1 MLSEFKQFLLKA
13 NVLALAL
20 AFILGVALAAVV
32 NSLVKDILL
41 PPVGLLFGGVDF
53 NSLFIDLSGKHP
65 ASLKAAQDA
74 GLATINYGVFINT
87 VITFI
92 IVAFVVF
99 LIARSMIP
107 VSSLD
112 RFPSSQSRAVVRAPM
127 FFAKS
132 AGATRNTSIPCTS
145 RRSFISLTGSSAVA
159 RPATARRRLG
169 VQ

>member
-1 MLSEFKQFLLKA
+1 MLSEFKSFLLKA

-53 NSLFIDLSGKHP
+53 NNLFIDLSGKHP

-87 VITFI
+87 IITFI

-99 LIARSMIP
+99 LIARSFVP
-107 VSSLD
+107 NVPTKACPRCLAD
-112 RFPSSQSRAVVRAPM
+112 DLPL
-127 FFAKS
+127 
-132 AGATRNTSIPCTS
+132 GATRCPHCTS
-145 RRSFISLTGSSAVA
+145 DIAPA
-159 RPATARRRLG
+159 RA
-169 VQ
+169 